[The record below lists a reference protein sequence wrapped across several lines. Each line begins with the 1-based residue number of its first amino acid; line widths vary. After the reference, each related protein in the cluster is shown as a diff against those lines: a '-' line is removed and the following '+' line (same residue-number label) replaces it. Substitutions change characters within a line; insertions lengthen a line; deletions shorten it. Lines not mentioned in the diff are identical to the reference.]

1 MRFLYFWLEDKP
13 HDRNTMS
20 DVLEEITP
28 LSEKDCFYIVDR
40 HKTEF
45 TYPLHQHREY
55 ELNFVENASGVSRI
69 VGDSVETVADYDLVL
84 ICSENLEHAWDNGR
98 CTSSDIRE
106 ITVQFSPDLL
116 SGTIMAK
123 NQFASIM
130 KMFRDADHGV
140 AFSMHAIMKVYAEL
154 DRLAYVQ
161 EDFERFLKFLKIL
174 HVLSKSEYRI
184 LASSSF
190 SHAERNPESRRVQKV
205 KQYINDH
212 YTEPLRLED
221 LSGLVGMTPTS
232 FSRFFKLRTGKTLSD
247 YILDIR
253 LGFAA
258 RQLVDTAR
266 NISEI
271 CFECGFNNLS
281 NFNRIFKSRRGVTPK
296 EFRAMY
302 KKNKVVV

>member
-1 MRFLYFWLEDKP
+1 
-13 HDRNTMS
+13 MS

-55 ELNFVENASGVSRI
+55 ELNFVENASGVTRI

-84 ICSENLEHAWDNGR
+84 ICSENLEHAWDNGS
-98 CTSSDIRE
+98 CTSPDIRE

-116 SGTIMAK
+116 SGNLMAK

-140 AFSMHAIMKVYAEL
+140 AFPMHTIMKVYGEL
-154 DRLAYVQ
+154 ESLASET
-161 EDFERFLKFLKIL
+161 EDFMRFLKLLKIL
-174 HVLSKSEYRI
+174 YTLSSNEYRI

-190 SHAERNPESRRVQKV
+190 SHAARNPESRRVQKI

-212 YTEPLRLED
+212 YTETLRLED
-221 LSGLVGMTPTS
+221 MSRLVGMTPTS
-232 FSRFFKLRTGKTLSD
+232 FSRFFKLRTGKSLSD
-247 YILDIR
+247 YVLDIR

-258 RQLVDTAR
+258 RMLVDSTN

-302 KKNKVVV
+302 KKNKLII

>member
-1 MRFLYFWLEDKP
+1 
-13 HDRNTMS
+13 MS

-55 ELNFVENASGVSRI
+55 ELNFVENASGVTRI

-84 ICSENLEHAWDNGR
+84 ICSENLEHAWDNVS
-98 CTSSDIRE
+98 CTSPDIRE

-116 SGTIMAK
+116 SGNLMAT

-140 AFSMHAIMKVYAEL
+140 AFPMHTIMKVYGEL
-154 DRLAYVQ
+154 DSLASET
-161 EDFERFLKFLKIL
+161 EDFMRFLKLLKIL
-174 HVLSKSEYRI
+174 YTLSSNEYRI

-190 SHAERNPESRRVQKV
+190 SHAARNPESRRVQKI

-212 YTEPLRLED
+212 YTETLRLED
-221 LSGLVGMTPTS
+221 MSRLVGMTPTS
-232 FSRFFKLRTGKTLSD
+232 FSRFFKLRTGKSLSD
-247 YILDIR
+247 YVLDIR

-258 RQLVDTAR
+258 RMLVDSTN

-302 KKNKVVV
+302 KKNKLII

>member
-1 MRFLYFWLEDKP
+1 
-13 HDRNTMS
+13 MS

-55 ELNFVENASGVSRI
+55 ELNFVENASGVTRI

-84 ICSENLEHAWDNGR
+84 ICSENLEHAWDNGS
-98 CTSSDIRE
+98 CTSPDIRE

-116 SGTIMAK
+116 SGNLMAK

-140 AFSMHAIMKVYAEL
+140 AFPMHTIMKVYGEL
-154 DRLAYVQ
+154 DSLASET
-161 EDFERFLKFLKIL
+161 EDFMRFLKLLKIL
-174 HVLSKSEYRI
+174 YTLSSNEYRI

-190 SHAERNPESRRVQKV
+190 SHAARNPESRRVQKI

-212 YTEPLRLED
+212 YTETLRLED
-221 LSGLVGMTPTS
+221 ISRLVGMTPTS
-232 FSRFFKLRTGKTLSD
+232 FSRFFKLRTGKSLSD
-247 YILDIR
+247 YVLDIR

-258 RQLVDTAR
+258 RMLVDSTN

-302 KKNKVVV
+302 KKNKLII

>member
-1 MRFLYFWLEDKP
+1 
-13 HDRNTMS
+13 MS

-55 ELNFVENASGVSRI
+55 ELNFVENASGVTRI

-84 ICSENLEHAWDNGR
+84 ICSENLEHAWDNGS
-98 CTSSDIRE
+98 CTSPDIRE

-116 SGTIMAK
+116 SGNLMAK

-140 AFSMHAIMKVYAEL
+140 AFPMHTIMKVYGEL
-154 DRLAYVQ
+154 DSLAFET
-161 EDFERFLKFLKIL
+161 EDFMRFLKLLKIL
-174 HVLSKSEYRI
+174 YTLSSNEYRI

-190 SHAERNPESRRVQKV
+190 SHAARNPESRRVQKI

-212 YTEPLRLED
+212 YTETLRLED
-221 LSGLVGMTPTS
+221 MSRLVGMTPTS
-232 FSRFFKLRTGKTLSD
+232 FSRFFKLRTGKSLSD
-247 YILDIR
+247 YVLDIR

-258 RQLVDTAR
+258 RMLVDSTN

-302 KKNKVVV
+302 KKNKLII

>member
-1 MRFLYFWLEDKP
+1 
-13 HDRNTMS
+13 MS
-20 DVLEEITP
+20 EVLEEITP

-55 ELNFVENASGVSRI
+55 ELNFVENAAGVKRI
-69 VGDSVETVADYDLVL
+69 VGDSVEEVGDYDLVL

-98 CTSSDIRE
+98 CTSPDIRE
-106 ITVQFSPDLL
+106 VTIQFSPDLL
-116 SGTIMAK
+116 SGSLMAK
-123 NQFASIM
+123 NQFASIGR
-130 KMFRDADHGV
+130 MFRAADHGV
-140 AFSMHAIMKVYAEL
+140 AFPLGTIMKVYSEL
-154 DRLAYVQ
+154 DGLAS
-161 EDFERFLKFLKIL
+161 ESEGFTRFLKLLDIL
-174 HVLSKSEYRI
+174 YILSVNEYRI

-212 YTEPLRLED
+212 YTEQLRLDD
-221 LSGLVGMTPTS
+221 LSRLVGMTSTA

-247 YILDIR
+247 YVLDIR

-258 RQLVDTAR
+258 RMLVDSAR

>member
-1 MRFLYFWLEDKP
+1 
-13 HDRNTMS
+13 MS

-55 ELNFVENASGVSRI
+55 ELNFVENASGVTRI

-84 ICSENLEHAWDNGR
+84 ICSENLEHAWDNGS

-116 SGTIMAK
+116 SGNLMAK

-140 AFSMHAIMKVYAEL
+140 AFPMHTIMKVYGEL
-154 DRLAYVQ
+154 DSLASET
-161 EDFERFLKFLKIL
+161 EDFMRFLKLLKIL
-174 HVLSKSEYRI
+174 YTLSSNEYRI

-190 SHAERNPESRRVQKV
+190 SHAARNPESRRVQKI

-212 YTEPLRLED
+212 YTETLRLED
-221 LSGLVGMTPTS
+221 MSRLVGMTPTS
-232 FSRFFKLRTGKTLSD
+232 FSRFFKLRTGKSLSD
-247 YILDIR
+247 YVLDIR

-258 RQLVDTAR
+258 RMLVDSTN

-302 KKNKVVV
+302 KKNKLII

>member
-1 MRFLYFWLEDKP
+1 
-13 HDRNTMS
+13 MS

-55 ELNFVENASGVSRI
+55 ELNFVENASGVTRI

-84 ICSENLEHAWDNGR
+84 ICSENLEHAWDNVS
-98 CTSSDIRE
+98 CTSPDIRE

-116 SGTIMAK
+116 SGNLMAK

-140 AFSMHAIMKVYAEL
+140 AFPMHTIMKVYGEL
-154 DRLAYVQ
+154 DSLASET
-161 EDFERFLKFLKIL
+161 EDFMRFLKLLKIL
-174 HVLSKSEYRI
+174 YTLSSNEYRI

-190 SHAERNPESRRVQKV
+190 SHAARNPESRRVQKI

-212 YTEPLRLED
+212 YTETLRLED
-221 LSGLVGMTPTS
+221 MSRLVGMTPTS
-232 FSRFFKLRTGKTLSD
+232 FSRFFKLRTGKSLSD
-247 YILDIR
+247 YVLDIR

-258 RQLVDTAR
+258 RMLVDSTN

-302 KKNKVVV
+302 KKNKLII